1 MITSDENNLS
11 KATAATSRRRFSTLS
26 LVGIPALTFIF
37 SLLLAGTVAYL
48 VYGAAGFAICIV
60 VWAVIVVSAVAAY
73 LIGSIFSSAEMF
85 QSQMMIGMGIR
96 TGIPLAFA
104 LWVVEFSKS
113 WLDYGCI
120 YYLFTF
126 YFLGLAVD
134 VFMMVATF
142 RPEPAKAAE
151 KSAMNSSTANISP

>member
-1 MITSDENNLS
+1 MTTSDEHNLS
-11 KATAATSRRRFSTLS
+11 KPARKSHKRFSTLS
-26 LVGIPALTFIF
+26 LFSIPALAFIV
-37 SLLLAGTVAYL
+37 SLLLAGSIAYS
-48 VYGAAGFAICIV
+48 VYGGAGFTICLL
-60 VWAVIVVSAVAAY
+60 VWLVIVVAAVAAHF
-73 LIGSIFSSAEMF
+73 IGRIFSSAEMF
-85 QSQMMIGMGIR
+85 QSQLMIGMGVR

-104 LWVVEFSKS
+104 LWVVEFSKT

-142 RPEPAKAAE
+142 RPEAAKAAE
-151 KSAMNSSTANISP
+151 NSAMNSSAANIGH